1 MDTAKDENVKRDI
14 LDSAQELFKQF
25 GLKKTTMD
33 EIAAACGKA
42 KSTLYHYF
50 RNKEEVFDEVV
61 LKELYNI
68 RKIVKDQ
75 VETRITLQDKIKIY
89 LITFH
94 TEIVN
99 KINLFRILQ
108 QKRLEELAN
117 PDRLKKAI
125 EFEKD
130 YIESIITDAWDKN
143 EYRGIAR
150 EDIPM
155 FSEILVVSF
164 LGLVKYSI
172 EKDQNIEFDY
182 LSKLSDMIVPK
193 IFS

>member
-1 MDTAKDENVKRDI
+1 METKKDENVKREI
-14 LDSAQELFKQF
+14 LDSAQDLFRQF

-33 EIAAACGKA
+33 EIAGACGKA

-50 RNKEEVFDEVV
+50 KNKDEVFDGVV
-61 LKELYNI
+61 MKEMHNI
-68 RKIVKDQ
+68 RQVVKEKVDS
-75 VETRITLQDKIKIY
+75 RISLQDKIKIY

-94 TEIVN
+94 IEAIH

-117 PDRLKKAI
+117 FDRLKKAI
-125 EFEKD
+125 DFEKE
-130 YIESIITDAWDKN
+130 YIEGIITRAWDNK
-143 EYRGIAR
+143 EYQGIPK

-155 FSEILVVSF
+155 FAEILVVSF
-164 LGLVKYSI
+164 LGLVKYSVEKEQEI
-172 EKDQNIEFDY
+172 EIDY
-182 LSKLSDMIVPK
+182 LSKMSDMIVPK

>member
-1 MDTAKDENVKRDI
+1 MNTIKDENVKKDI
-14 LDSAQELFKQF
+14 LNSAQDLFKQF

-50 RNKEEVFDEVV
+50 KNKDEVFDEVV
-61 LKELYNI
+61 MKEMYNI
-68 RKIVKDQ
+68 RKVVKEKVDS
-75 VETRITLQDKIKIY
+75 RISLQDKIKIY

-94 TEIVN
+94 TEAVQ

-117 PDRLKKAI
+117 FDRLKKAI
-125 EFEKD
+125 DYEKE
-130 YIESIITDAWDKN
+130 YIEGIITHAWDAD
-143 EYRGIAR
+143 EYHGVDRN
-150 EDIPM
+150 DIPM
-155 FSEILVVSF
+155 FSEILVVAF
-164 LGLVKYSI
+164 LGLVKYSV
-172 EKDQNIEFDY
+172 EKDQAIEFDY
-182 LSKLSDMIVPK
+182 LAKMSDMIVPK